1 MYKRILSTLLALA
14 MFLPVVSAFAATTMG
29 NVALRAT
36 HGQTI
41 TLTADDFTDQLT
53 LDPADAGATLVSV
66 TFPALPSSVAAV
78 ILLDGAAYV
87 ADTAVPL
94 ADIAAGD
101 LQVRVTAAV
110 GTTVSIPFRVTLSND
125 ADLDAALTITVA
137 PEAMSANFTVV
148 EGESVRITL
157 GLREMTPE
165 GRYLFSF
172 AGDRNLQ
179 HGTLEP
185 VAGEVGVFLYH
196 ATSVGVDS
204 FTFTVTRDGVV
215 SAPGTITITVTPSP
229 IQPFLKYYD
238 MPSHWASY
246 AAGRL
251 ATLEKII
258 GHRVDS
264 RFFFHP
270 DRGITRGDFLIWL
283 CSVMGIEPTTG
294 VDTIFADRDIPVWMK
309 GFIVA
314 ATEAN
319 IIEGVPSANYQE
331 TSYFLPHRAITRIEA
346 IRMISAA
353 LGVVGHDDDLTGLF
367 HDIESI
373 PSWGRIHVRHLAELQ
388 IITGDG
394 RGYLYPMRN
403 LSRGEAAEMLY
414 KALKEHTQAPGPGG
428 PGA

>member
-1 MYKRILSTLLALA
+1 
-14 MFLPVVSAFAATTMG
+14 
-29 NVALRAT
+29 
-36 HGQTI
+36 
-41 TLTADDFTDQLT
+41 
-53 LDPADAGATLVSV
+53 
-66 TFPALPSSVAAV
+66 
-78 ILLDGAAYV
+78 
-87 ADTAVPL
+87 
-94 ADIAAGD
+94 
-101 LQVRVTAAV
+101 
-110 GTTVSIPFRVTLSND
+110 
-125 ADLDAALTITVA
+125 
-137 PEAMSANFTVV
+137 
-148 EGESVRITL
+148 EGETVRITL
-157 GLREMTPE
+157 SLREWTPE

-185 VAGEVGVFLYH
+185 VPGEVGVFLYH

-215 SAPGTITITVTPSP
+215 STPGTITITVTPSP
-229 IQPFLKYYD
+229 IQPFLKYFD

-283 CSVMGIEPTTG
+283 CAVMGIEPTDD
-294 VDTIFADRDIPVWMK
+294 VDTIFADPDIPVWMK

-314 ATEAN
+314 ATEEN
-319 IIEGVPSANYQE
+319 IIEGVPSASYQQ
-331 TSYFLPHRAITRIEA
+331 TSYFLPNRAITRIEA

-353 LGVVGHDDDLTGLF
+353 LGVAGHDDDLTGLF
-367 HDIESI
+367 NDIADI
-373 PSWGRIHVRHLAELQ
+373 PDWGKIHVRHLAELQ

-394 RGYLYPMRN
+394 SGYLRPARN

-414 KALKEHTQAPGPGG
+414 KTYKELQVAPDLNGDNGTTAPG
-428 PGA
+428 A